1 MSRPFISS
9 KIYLRRRGGKI
20 YLKLQFKVTKFQIFS
35 NKFHDECIYFIL
47 KNCDLSY
54 LTIIFNSDIYIYIYN
69 LIIWLFC
76 SVYAKISRIL
86 VRFI

>member
-54 LTIIFNSDIYIYIYN
+54 LTIIFNSDIYIYN